1 LTLWHVATRM
11 AREKGMRQDMADFAL
26 GGRVALVT
34 GASAGLGRHFAD
46 VLAGAGAAVAL
57 AARRRESLEEA
68 VRDIA
73 ARGGRAAALV
83 CDVTE
88 GESVAATVTA
98 AEAALG
104 PVDILVNNAG
114 IAISKPM
121 LEHTEEE
128 WDRVVDTNLKG
139 AWLMSRALAERWV
152 KAGRR
157 GRIINIASL
166 LALRPIRHVPSYCAA
181 KAGLAHLTHTMA
193 MELARKGITV
203 NAIAPGY
210 FETDMNR
217 AFLRSEVGQALISRI
232 PMGRSGV
239 SSDLDGALL
248 LLASAAGAYITGAVL
263 PVDGGHAVAA
273 V

>member
-1 LTLWHVATRM
+1 
-11 AREKGMRQDMADFAL
+11 MADFAL
-26 GGRVALVT
+26 GGQVALVT
-34 GASAGLGRHFAD
+34 GASAGLGRHFSD

-57 AARRRESLEEA
+57 AARRRGRLDEA

-73 ARGGRAAALV
+73 ARGGRAAAFD

-88 GESVAATVTA
+88 AESVAATVA
-98 AEAALG
+98 DAEAALG
-104 PVDILVNNAG
+104 PIDILVNNAG

-121 LEHTEEE
+121 LEHSEAD

-152 KAGRR
+152 KTGRR

-181 KAGLAHLTHTMA
+181 KAGLAHLTRTMA
-193 MELARKGITV
+193 MELGRKGITV

-210 FETDMNR
+210 FATDMNR
-217 AFLRSEVGQALISRI
+217 DFLRSDVGQALISRI

-239 SSDLDGALL
+239 AGDLDGALL
-248 LLASAAGAYITGAVL
+248 LLSSAAGAYITGAVI

>member
-1 LTLWHVATRM
+1 M
-11 AREKGMRQDMADFAL
+11 ANFDLA
-26 GGRVALVT
+26 GRIALVT
-34 GASAGLGRHFAD
+34 GASGGLGRHFAD
-46 VLAGAGAAVAL
+46 VLARAGAAVAI
-57 AARRRESLEEA
+57 AARRREQLD
-68 VRDIA
+68 RA
-73 ARGGRAAALV
+73 AHEIVAAGGRAVAV
-83 CDVTE
+83 TCDVSDAA
-88 GESVAATVTA
+88 SVRAAVAA

-114 IAISKPM
+114 IAVSKPL
-121 LEHTEEE
+121 LEHSEAD

-139 AWLMSRALAERWV
+139 AWLMSRELAERWV
-152 KAGRR
+152 AAGRR

-193 MELARKGITV
+193 MELARRGITV

-217 AFLRSEVGQALISRI
+217 GFLQSEVGQALIQRI
-232 PMGRSGV
+232 PMGRSGQAG
-239 SSDLDGALL
+239 DLDGALL
-248 LLASAAGAYITGAVL
+248 LLASEAGAYITGAVL
-263 PVDGGHAVAA
+263 PVDGGHAVAS